1 MDKEELKQH
10 KEEIIGLLKSTG
22 LEEMDDFIEELEHT
36 GYFTA
41 PASMNGH
48 MCYEGGL
55 MIHSLNVYYAAREL
69 KATFGKMR
77 PDVFE
82 RISDASII
90 IATLLHDMCKANLY
104 YKKKSAAYEFGQ
116 SQYGSDQGAL
126 PVGHGEKSVIMLL
139 QMGLGLTD
147 AEICAIRWH
156 MGAWGVNQ
164 NSFEDCRN
172 YDAARKLYPLVSIV
186 QTGDSLA
193 AAIMER
199 NAGDIDEL

>member
-1 MDKEELKQH
+1 MDKDELREH

-104 YKKKSAAYEFGQ
+104 QKKRTAAYELGQ
-116 SQYGSDQGAL
+116 SQYRSDQGTL
-126 PVGHGEKSVIMLL
+126 PIGHGEKSVIMLL

-156 MGAWGVNQ
+156 MGAWSVNQ
-164 NSFEDCRN
+164 ADGESKGDFRR
-172 YDAARKLYPLVSIV
+172 AADLYPLVSLV
-186 QTGDSLA
+186 QLADSVA
-193 AAIMER
+193 AAILER
-199 NAGDIDEL
+199 KATTIN